1 MNLDKFRED
10 IARDEGLRLKP
21 YTDTVGKITIGYGR
35 NLDDKGITQREADYL
50 REDDIADVQ
59 LELDNKLRWWRD
71 QPEHVQ
77 RGLANLCYQIGI
89 SGLLKFEKMLNALE
103 VKDYNKARIE
113 ALDSLWAKQTP
124 ERAKRV
130 ASLFT
135 DSVDV

>member
-59 LELDNKLRWWRD
+59 LELDNKLRWWRG

-77 RGLANLCYQIGI
+77 RGIANMCFQMGI
-89 SGLLKFEKMLNALE
+89 NGLLKFEKMLGALE
-103 VKDYNKARIE
+103 RQDYATAQRE
-113 ALDSLWAKQTP
+113 ALDSEWAKQTP
-124 ERAKRV
+124 ERARRV
-130 ASLFT
+130 KALFHA
-135 DSVDV
+135 